1 VLAFAE
7 LTETVEL
14 GGKSMVT
21 PEVLVFDLT
30 GDGRIGRVEIFIQ
43 TPAGQQ
49 AARRYAQNMFAFLS
63 GIPGADEVRNLVRRV
78 DTARHHGVPGGC
90 VLELDLQA
98 VPHEAGGFD
107 PLAMIAS
114 GGKPLLLREAVA
126 AIHRAAKDSR
136 VAGLIARVQLP
147 AATAGP
153 VQELRDAIS
162 AFSDVKPSL
171 AWAETYPGTLS
182 YYLASAFRE
191 VWMQPSG
198 TVGLVGFATNALFL
212 RDALDKAGIE
222 AQFIARGEYK
232 SAANLFTQDRYTDA
246 HREADSRLIES
257 LHSQVRQAVAESRH
271 LAPDEVDAL
280 ADKAPLLRED
290 AITGRLVDR
299 IGFRDE
305 AYARIGELIG
315 APGISP
321 ETGDAD
327 SDDAPPRLYMSRYAR
342 ATALRPTPPM
352 PSIPGR
358 KGKPTIAVVTLHGP
372 IVSGRGGPQLP
383 LGNSSAGADTIAAAL
398 REAASDDAVSAIV
411 LRVDS
416 PGGSVPGSETIW
428 REVNRVRD
436 GGKPIVVSMGAVAAS
451 GGYYVSM
458 CADAIVAN
466 AGTITGSIGVLTGK
480 LVARELK
487 DRLGVGSD
495 SVRTNPNADAWSINQ
510 PFTDEQHAH
519 IEAGA
524 DLCYTDFVERVAKGR
539 KMTVEAVDA
548 IARGRVWTGADA
560 LERGLVDELGGLRT
574 AITRAKALAGLEPDA
589 HVRVVGYPGSSLMD
603 LLRPRAS
610 SQPAAASLPEAVG
623 ALLGSSVAGMLSQA
637 ERSLTGVS
645 ALLLGD
651 YRF

>member
-1 VLAFAE
+1 
-7 LTETVEL
+7 
-14 GGKSMVT
+14 
-21 PEVLVFDLT
+21 
-30 GDGRIGRVEIFIQ
+30 
-43 TPAGQQ
+43 
-49 AARRYAQNMFAFLS
+49 MFAFLS
-63 GIPGADEVRNLVRRV
+63 GIPGADDIRNLARRV
-78 DTARHHGVPGGC
+78 DTARHHGVPSGC

-98 VPHEAGGFD
+98 VPHETGGFD
-107 PLAMIAS
+107 PFAMIAS
-114 GGKPLLLREAVA
+114 GGRPLVLREAVA
-126 AIHRAAKDSR
+126 GIHRAAEDPR
-136 VAGLIARVQLP
+136 VAGLIARVQIP
-147 AATAGP
+147 AAAAAP
-153 VQELRDAIS
+153 VQELRDAIT
-162 AFSDVKPSL
+162 AFRDVKPSL

-222 AQFIARGEYK
+222 AQFVARGEYK

-257 LHSQVRQAVAESRH
+257 LHSQVWQAVAKSRH
-271 LAPDEVDAL
+271 LDAAEVDAL
-280 ADKAPLLRED
+280 ADKAPLLRDD
-290 AITGRLVDR
+290 AVTGRLVDR

-305 AYARIGELIG
+305 AYARIGELVG

-327 SDDAPPRLYMSRYAR
+327 SEDAPPRLYLSRYAR
-342 ATALRPTPPM
+342 ATAPRPSPPV

-358 KGKPTIAVVTLHGP
+358 KAKPTIAVVTVHGP
-372 IVSGRGGPQLP
+372 IVSGRGGPQLLP
-383 LGNSSAGADTIAAAL
+383 FGNSSAGGDTIAAAL
-398 REAASDDAVSAIV
+398 REAAADDAVSAIV

-416 PGGSVPGSETIW
+416 PGGSVTGSETIW

-436 GGKPIVVSMGAVAAS
+436 GGKPVVVSMGAVAAS

-458 CADAIVAN
+458 SADAIVAN
-466 AGTITGSIGVLTGK
+466 PGTITGSIGVVTGK

-519 IEAGA
+519 VEAEA
-524 DLCYTDFVERVAKGR
+524 DLFYTDFVERVAKGR
-539 KMTVEAVDA
+539 KLTVEAVDA
-548 IARGRVWTGADA
+548 IARGRVWTGSDA

-574 AITRAKALAGLEPDA
+574 AITRAKVLAGLEPDA
-589 HVRVVGYPGSSLMD
+589 EVRLAGYPGSSLMD
-603 LLRPRAS
+603 LLRPKPS
-610 SQPAAASLPEAVG
+610 SQPGAASLPEAVG
-623 ALLGSSVAGMLSQA
+623 ALVGRSVAGMLSQA

-645 ALLLGD
+645 ALWLGE